1 MSEPELQEEKKEV
14 ASKKSK
20 VPKPKKIKWNVPAA
34 KSVIRST
41 HWARHIHT
49 MIKEADPALLLRD
62 DVRDAYNQL
71 VDCLVAHRDTV
82 QSYHPY
88 SVVKYRQ
95 GIKYDTLDEF
105 TLSRII
111 TILQNTQL
119 RQTTEQYKAVVA
131 IIYAAYQPLYALI
144 KDTVV
149 PYMEQTILQKSQ
161 KEKEEHYKRTLAKL
175 LDQQMNLIQ
184 KYQTSMAC
192 LQRDI
197 DICNRGLASLSQ

>member
-1 MSEPELQEEKKEV
+1 MSEPELQEEKKEA

>member
-34 KSVIRST
+34 NSVIRST

-49 MIKEADPALLLRD
+49 MIKEADPSLLLRD

-111 TILQNTQL
+111 TLLQNTQL
-119 RQTTEQYKAVVA
+119 RQTTEQYKAIVA
-131 IIYAAYQPLYALI
+131 IIYAAYQPIYALI

-149 PYMEQTILQKSQ
+149 PYMEQTTLQKR
-161 KEKEEHYKRTLAKL
+161 KKEEEERYKRTLAKL

-184 KYQTSMAC
+184 KYQTSMAY
-192 LQRDI
+192 LQREI
-197 DICNRGLASLSQ
+197 DVCNRGLASLSQ